1 MRLVLFVAAALTMT
15 LAGCTTAPQSELAN
29 DTDAARDG
37 PTTGSLLVTVVTP
50 DLYAIEGAT
59 VTVAGSQATTD
70 TNGNAQFH
78 DLAAGLAVIDA
89 RKEGFRP
96 ASAGAEIKAGEQATA
111 RVKLLPGE
119 SPQATA
125 PVPSNASAAPAI
137 VALPQN
143 YTEQFTLNGYFDC
156 SATYLIITGDCLLV
170 VDTAAEGLGRPERP
184 GNATKEEYVLEFPLD
199 LRWQFVDVEMQ
210 WNASSPLGEQMT
222 LAVEPAEAPADGH
235 AAKYA
240 RTAGQSPLRIRLE
253 AGIAHPNATASADG
267 VEPDMPNALGGE
279 VLRTR
284 SYVEGLAH
292 NPGGT
297 TFLGVGAALQQRFQV
312 LVTVHYGPPPHEHE
326 GAPA

>member
-1 MRLVLFVAAALTMT
+1 M
-15 LAGCTTAPQSELAN
+15 
-29 DTDAARDG
+29 
-37 PTTGSLLVTVVTP
+37 GSLLVTIVTP

-59 VTVAGSQATTD
+59 VLVAGSEKTTD
-70 TNGNAQFH
+70 ANGNAQFE
-78 DLAAGLAVIDA
+78 DLPPGLAVIEAHKD
-89 RKEGFRP
+89 GFRS
-96 ASAGAEIKAGEQATA
+96 ASAGADIKAGEQATA

-119 SPQATA
+119 SPTQPA
-125 PVPSNASAAPAI
+125 PAPTNSSAVPSPAAAT
-137 VALPQN
+137 PQN

-156 SATYLIITGDCLLV
+156 SATYLIITGDCLLI
-170 VDTAAEGLGRPERP
+170 VDTAAEELGLPDRP
-184 GNATKEEYVLEFPLD
+184 GNATKEEYVLDFPLD
-199 LRWQFVDVEMQ
+199 LRWQYVDVEMQ

-240 RTAGQSPLRIRLE
+240 RTAGPSPLHIRID
-253 AGIAHPNATASADG
+253 AGVAHPNATASADG
-267 VEPDMPNALGGE
+267 EAPDMPNALGGE

-312 LVTVHYGPPPHEHE
+312 VVTVHYGPPLHDHP
-326 GAPA
+326 GATA